1 MRSATIAPA
10 PAALREPTVGFGE
23 PGATRCL
30 HCFLALST
38 RDRAESRSFCCSGC
52 ETVYGLIRA
61 SGLGRY
67 YDLRNEPTAP
77 ARPLAASSS
86 SWLESLVSSDAA
98 LAPGSI
104 RRVTVEVQGIR
115 CAACVWILRELFL
128 RRAGAVDLEVNPA
141 LGRAEL
147 VWRAGECDLGGFG
160 AELER
165 FGYRLGPRRA
175 GESGAMKGLLIR
187 LGLSW
192 AAAMNVMLFSVSYYA
207 GLRPEAGAIYWLFGW
222 LGLAFTLLS
231 VATGGALFF
240 ESAWR
245 ALRRGIVHLDLPI
258 AVGIAISAAGSI
270 FLFFTQGPQAAYF
283 DTVTVF
289 IALMV
294 LGRWLQER
302 VLERNRRA
310 LLESDGVDGLVVR
323 VVRAGRLETIPADA
337 LSAGDELWVT
347 PGDLVPVESVILSER
362 ARLSLD
368 WISGESEVR
377 ELEVGD
383 PAPAGAWN
391 AASEPLRARVV
402 APFAASRL
410 HELLRVRVEP
420 RGANDDPTQSF
431 WRRYSLLYVIGVFTL
446 SALGAALWWEE
457 PRRAAEVAVACL
469 IVTCPCAFGLAL
481 PLAQDLVYAG
491 LRRRGVFVR
500 RATLLERAPFVRRVL
515 FDKTG
520 TLTRDR
526 LQLDG
531 RSRAALREL
540 DPFALLALYNLAAC
554 SSHPRSRAITRSI
567 ENEGFVVSLIDA
579 RGEDIPGEG
588 VRGRIAGRAVSLG
601 RGGDLIGGASGAA
614 TSAATGAVL
623 AIDGQTAATFDF
635 EEETWPDAPRE
646 VAALTREGY
655 EVHLLSGDRSARVEA
670 LAAQLQIPQ
679 SQARGDLTPE
689 GKAAIVAAL
698 DRGDTLMVGDG
709 LNDGP
714 GFDRAFCTGTPA
726 VDRAHLSARA
736 DFYFTGE
743 GVSAV
748 RLVLGAARRFRKVV
762 RANLA
767 VALAYN
773 VAALG
778 FALAGRID
786 PVMAALLMPA
796 SSLTVVLLTLRRL
809 SGGRVEWT
817 S

>member
-10 PAALREPTVGFGE
+10 PAALREPAVGFGE
-23 PGATRCL
+23 SGATRCL
-30 HCFLALST
+30 HCFLPLST
-38 RDRAESRSFCCSGC
+38 PDRAERRSFCCSGC

-86 SWLESLVSSDAA
+86 SWLDSLVSTDAG

-104 RRVTVEVQGIR
+104 RRATVEVQGIR

-141 LGRAEL
+141 MGRAEL
-147 VWRAGECDLGGFG
+147 VWRAGECDLGGYG

-165 FGYRLGPRRA
+165 FGYRLGQNRGSDA
-175 GESGAMKGLLIR
+175 GAMKGLLVR

-222 LGLAFTLLS
+222 LGLGFTLLS

-240 ESAWR
+240 QSAWR

-258 AVGIAISAAGSI
+258 AVGIAISAIGSI
-270 FLFFTQGPQAAYF
+270 FLFFTQGPEAAYF

-347 PGDLVPVESVILSER
+347 PGDLVPVESVILSPR

-368 WISGESEVR
+368 WITGESEVR
-377 ELEVGD
+377 DLEVGD

-391 AASEPLRARVV
+391 AASEPIRARVV
-402 APFAASRL
+402 APFAASRI

-420 RGANDDPTQSF
+420 RAANHDPTQSF
-431 WRRYSLLYVIGVFTL
+431 WRRYSVLYVASVFTL

-500 RATLLERAPFVRRVL
+500 RATLLERAPFVRQVL

-526 LQLDG
+526 LQLDAP
-531 RSRAALREL
+531 SRASLREL
-540 DPFALLALYNLAAC
+540 DPFALLALYNLAAG
-554 SSHPRSRAITRSI
+554 SSHPRSRAITRAI
-567 ENEGFVVSLIDA
+567 EQDEFAVSLVDSHC
-579 RGEDIPGEG
+579 EEIPGEG
-588 VRGRIAGRAVSLG
+588 VRGRLAGRDVRLG
-601 RGGDLIGGASGAA
+601 RGDLTG
-614 TSAATGAVL
+614 TTTGAVL
-623 AIDGQTAATFDF
+623 AIDGRTTATFDF
-635 EEETWPDAPRE
+635 EEETWSDAPRE
-646 VAALTREGY
+646 VAALLREGY
-655 EVHLLSGDRSARVEA
+655 EVHLLSGDRTARVEA
-670 LAAQLQIPQ
+670 LAAQLEIPPAH
-679 SQARGDLTPE
+679 ARGDLTPE
-689 GKAAIVAAL
+689 AKAAVVAAL
-698 DRGDTLMVGDG
+698 DHSDTLMVGDG

-748 RLVLGAARRFRKVV
+748 RLVLAAARRFRSVV
-762 RANLA
+762 RTNLA

-773 VAALG
+773 VVALG

>member
-10 PAALREPTVGFGE
+10 PAALREPAVGFGE

-30 HCFLALST
+30 HCLLPLSS

-67 YDLRNEPTAP
+67 YDLRREPTAP
-77 ARPLAASSS
+77 ARPLAASSA
-86 SWLESLVSSDAA
+86 SWLESLVSTDAD
-98 LAPGSI
+98 LAPGSL
-104 RRVTVEVQGIR
+104 RRATVEIQGIR

-128 RRAGAVDLEVNPA
+128 RRAGAIDLEVNPA
-141 LGRAEL
+141 LGRAEM
-147 VWRAGECDLGGFG
+147 VWRAGECDLRAYG
-160 AELER
+160 AELES
-165 FGYRLGPRRA
+165 FGYRLGPRRS
-175 GESGAMKGLLIR
+175 GESGGEWDGDSRVMKGLLIR

-337 LSAGDELWVT
+337 LSNGDELWVT

-377 ELEVGD
+377 ELAAGD

-391 AASEPLRARVV
+391 AASEPVRVRVV

-420 RGANDDPTQSF
+420 RAANDDPSQSF
-431 WRRYSLLYVIGVFTL
+431 WRRYSVLYVFGVFTL

-526 LQLDG
+526 LQLDEP
-531 RSRAALREL
+531 SRAALRDL

-554 SSHPRSRAITRSI
+554 SSHPRSRAITRAI
-567 ENEGFVVSLIDA
+567 EENGFVVSLIDA
-579 RGEDIPGEG
+579 RCEETPGEG
-588 VRGRIAGRAVSLG
+588 VRGTIAGRAVRLG
-601 RGGDLIGGASGAA
+601 RGGDVAGAVS
-614 TSAATGAVL
+614 GAVL
-623 AIDGQTAATFDF
+623 AIDGRTTATFDF

-646 VAALTREGY
+646 VAALIREGY
-655 EVHLLSGDRSARVEA
+655 EVHLLSGDRTARVEA

-679 SQARGDLTPE
+679 VHARGDLTPE
-689 GKAAIVAAL
+689 AKAAVVAAL

-773 VAALG
+773 VAAVG

-786 PVMAALLMPA
+786 PIMAALLMPA